1 MSGCGCVCL
10 SVCLFSIEI
19 QMAGRIGM
27 KFGME
32 VVLEGGKVLGG
43 GVSTQYPTPQVRGA

>member
-1 MSGCGCVCL
+1 MSVC
-10 SVCLFSIEI
+10 VCLFSIEI

-32 VVLEGGKVLGG
+32 VVLEGGKVLW
-43 GVSTQYPTPQVRGA
+43 GVSTRYPTPRVRGA

>member
-1 MSGCGCVCL
+1 MLYVGV

-27 KFGME
+27 KFGTE
-32 VVLEGGKVLGG
+32 VVLKGGRFLGG
-43 GVSTQYPTPQVRGA
+43 FRPGTPTPRVRGA

>member
-1 MSGCGCVCL
+1 MMLYVGV

-27 KFGME
+27 KFGTE
-32 VVLEGGKVLGG
+32 VVPKGGLFWG
-43 GVSTQYPTPQVRGA
+43 GVDPIPPPPGVRGA